1 MSKPTFLEFCNQ
13 IEGYTFHSK
22 KTGYQIYRFE
32 MYWTGLTPVECFN
45 NFNTKKIPKHNS
57 YE

>member
-1 MSKPTFLEFCNQ
+1 MRESFLNFCNEV
-13 IEGYTFHSK
+13 EGYTFHSK

-32 MYWTGLTPVECFN
+32 MYWICLSPKECFDKFETRVIIKN
-45 NFNTKKIPKHNS
+45 RMS